1 MPKKKGKKGK
11 KCSLLSLYNDPGSE
25 GSLGGVQCFASAQ
38 GISHGKAK
46 RMLERDLAY
55 TLHKPRR
62 KRLPTLPVV
71 AEGMDHQWVADLVEV
86 QRISRYNRVYRYL
99 LTVIDVLST
108 FAWVQPLKA
117 KTGIQ
122 LVKAFEKI
130 LKQGRRPIQLQTDQG
145 KEFYNQTFQR
155 FLKQQRF
162 IIFPRTE
169 MLKTQWWN
177 GSTVH

>member
-1 MPKKKGKKGK
+1 
-11 KCSLLSLYNDPGSE
+11 
-25 GSLGGVQCFASAQ
+25 
-38 GISHGKAK
+38 
-46 RMLERDLAY
+46 
-55 TLHKPRR
+55 
-62 KRLPTLPVV
+62 
-71 AEGMDHQWVADLVEV
+71 MDHQWVADLVEV

-177 GSTVH
+177 GSTVHWRLVCIVISRRPMRYDTKMYHNLWCENTMRVDTEASKWHPRTWRGKTSESYGNACTGNDWKRRRIPSSR